1 MSDKP
6 RPMPTAVAAT
16 DRSPYHGY
24 RFPPEIIAHAVWL
37 YFRFHLS
44 FRDVQDLLAERGII
58 VSHEAI
64 RQWCTKFGAA
74 FASGLRRRRAR
85 PGDKWHIDEVL
96 LKISGKRH
104 WLWRAV
110 DQYGVVLDI
119 LVQSRRDQLA
129 AERFLRQVVDGVGYE
144 PRVVITDKLASYPPA
159 IRKVLPNTEHRRHKR
174 LNNRAENSPPADA
187 QTRAGTSAVQIRRA
201 RAAFP
206 GTVQRRQQPL
216 PSASTSLHRFRLST
230 TPHRASRRLAGYHPG
245 RAPMRPSRTNLLT
258 PPAARLCLRIA
269 QVDSENVQAVPR
281 PDLTRKLTDLVSS
294 S

>member
-6 RPMPTAVAAT
+6 RPMPTGVAAT
-16 DRSPYHGY
+16 NRSPYHGY

-44 FRDVQDLLAERGII
+44 FRDVEDLLAERGIS

-119 LVQSRRDQLA
+119 LVQSRRDQQA

-144 PRVVITDKLASYPPA
+144 PRVSGSNPP
-159 IRKVLPNTEHRRHKR
+159 
-174 LNNRAENSPPADA
+174 S
-187 QTRAGTSAVQIRRA
+187 TRSVSWDRSAPSATTSVRVDISS
-201 RAAFP
+201 
-206 GTVQRRQQPL
+206 PL
-216 PSASTSLHRFRLST
+216 PLIDNSAPSVTPSGGISPWAECAHDTFPNELTHASSCSVPLSNSST
-230 TPHRASRRLAGYHPG
+230 
-245 RAPMRPSRTNLLT
+245 
-258 PPAARLCLRIA
+258 
-269 QVDSENVQAVPR
+269 
-281 PDLTRKLTDLVSS
+281 
-294 S
+294 